1 MADSRGFKSSA
12 KAKGHLAEDY
22 AASYLS
28 ELGFT
33 VLERNLKEVFG
44 EVDVVAKKGN
54 TFRFV
59 EVKSGFGK
67 RAGGSLPL
75 EIKIDA
81 HKIKRISNVAN
92 FYLERKGLE
101 EAPWSIDAVLVRLS
115 GRGEL
120 LEIEFIENITL

>member
-12 KAKGHLAEDY
+12 KAKGYLAEDY